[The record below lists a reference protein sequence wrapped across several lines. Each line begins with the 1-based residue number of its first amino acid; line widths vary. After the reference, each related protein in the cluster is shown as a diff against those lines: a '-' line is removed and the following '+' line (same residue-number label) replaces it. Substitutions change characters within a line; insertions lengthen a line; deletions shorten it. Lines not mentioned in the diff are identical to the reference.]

1 MNHYKSFVF
10 FSLFTISFFSC
21 SKSVPDSPIIATVNG
36 KPITVEDFYEEARNV
51 PVRRV
56 LNVGAAIKKYNDPR
70 DILNMLI
77 ELEIVVA
84 EARNRGLNKTEIFE
98 KLRKR
103 QLDEET
109 MWQLY
114 EEKVDSAISISEI
127 DLRMEYLRQNQKI
140 KVRHLF
146 SKDKNEIEE
155 IQNRLKSG
163 ESFESI
169 AKELFSDPILSSNGG
184 DLGWLEWGEWNASF
198 EEAAWELAPGETS
211 EPVRTEFGWHLIKV
225 EERQQEIFI
234 TEDGFRERF
243 PSLQKDVHKRKASK
257 QSKKYV
263 NKLMSEKAPIIDKNS
278 FAAIAG
284 YMGELMSRR
293 GKIITEND
301 GTLSDP
307 ELRSITVNF
316 TDKLDD
322 TIVSWNDGNLT
333 IRHFMEYLKRL
344 SPKKR
349 KITGARSLNR
359 KMWKW
364 IRDEL
369 LTEEAYRLGLDKS
382 DRVDR
387 EVTFWEDNYLM
398 NALLTEKSDNE
409 PITMEMIV
417 KEYDSFREKYSTDP
431 MVNVREILLSDS
443 ETMHEVMIKIEEGE
457 DFSELAKT
465 YSERSWAAVNGGEL
479 GYFRMGQFQPIDK
492 FAFKAKAGEIVG
504 PIEIGSKYSIIK
516 VIGKKGREPI
526 PLEEVSDQ
534 IRKDILLS
542 RRAKLYPKLV
552 TELREKY
559 DIKMY
564 AGIFATEVVQSKEW
578 GEVRGA
584 ISNLFVLN
592 RR

>member
-457 DFSELAKT
+457 NFSELAKT

-534 IRKDILLS
+534 IRKDILLG
-542 RRAKLYPKLV
+542 RRAKLYPGLV

-559 DIKMY
+559 DIKID
-564 AGIFATEVVQSKEW
+564 AGIFAAEVVQSKEW
-578 GEVRGA
+578 EEVRGA
-584 ISNLFVLN
+584 IVNLFVLN

>member
-1 MNHYKSFVF
+1 MNHYKSLVF

-127 DLRMEYLRQNQKI
+127 DLRMEYLRQNQKV

-263 NKLMSEKAPIIDKNS
+263 DELMSEKAPIIDKNS

-322 TIVSWNDGNLT
+322 TIVSWNGGNLT

-349 KITGARSLNR
+349 KITGASSLNR

-398 NALLTEKSDNE
+398 NALLTEKSGNE

-417 KEYDSFREKYSTDP
+417 KEYDSFREKYSTVA

-564 AGIFATEVVQSKEW
+564 AGIFAAEVVQSKEW